1 MDRRGPWDM
10 RRWKEADIMA
20 KIETKLFGFTRA
32 GDPVNEYI
40 LSNPGGLS
48 VSVLDYGA
56 IIKNIIVPAR
66 RGPVDVVLGHDTI
79 QEYELDTATYCGS
92 FVGRYANRIEG
103 AAFTLN
109 GKTYQLEANSGRNHL
124 HGCFARKSYAVK
136 AFGDT
141 LLLEADSPD
150 GEDGFPG
157 NMKIAVR
164 YTLTPDNAFRM
175 DYRVSS
181 DADTIVNLTNH
192 TYFNLNGGGT
202 ILDQRLK
209 LFASTYLESNEE
221 TCPTGRILPV
231 AGTPMDFT
239 KGKAIGRDL
248 DPGCEQTRMVGDGYD
263 HCYVIDRPRA
273 GARQSIC
280 AWATCDESNISM
292 KVYTTQP
299 GVHLYTGNFLQEE
312 VRRLLPRD
320 RALPLLALPPRV
332 PQHHPAGGQGVPGV
346 QYPAVLH
353 RQAVRRDLSGKGR
366 RAPILHL
373 ETRKNSAAPNRR
385 EDMRNKN
392 TST

>member
-1 MDRRGPWDM
+1 
-10 RRWKEADIMA
+10 MA
-20 KIETKLFGFTRA
+20 KIETKLFGFTRS

-109 GKTYQLEANSGRNHL
+109 GKTYQLEANNGRHHL
-124 HGCFARKSYAVK
+124 HGCFARTSYAVK

-150 GEDGFPG
+150 GEEGFPG

-202 ILDQRLK
+202 VLNQRLK
-209 LFASTYLESNEE
+209 LFASNYLESNEE
-221 TCPTGRILPV
+221 TRPTGRILPV
-231 AGTPMDFT
+231 AGTALDFT
-239 KGKAIGRDL
+239 EEKTLGRDIGADETPL
-248 DPGCEQTRMVGDGYD
+248 KYGGGDD
-263 HCYVIDRPRA
+263 HCLVVPDSGLRHI
-273 GARQSIC
+273 
-280 AWATCDESNISM
+280 AW
-292 KVYTTQP
+292 
-299 GVHLYTGNFLQEE
+299 LTGPHTGILMET
-312 VRRLLPRD
+312 LSTL
-320 RALPLLALPPRV
+320 
-332 PQHHPAGGQGVPGV
+332 PGV
-346 QYPAVLH
+346 QLYTSNMLEVTTPCKDGAQYEKRCAVC
-353 RQAVRRDLSGKGR
+353 
-366 RAPILHL
+366 L
-373 ETRKNSAAPNRR
+373 ETQDYPDAPNHMEFPDTTVTPKAAYSATTIYRFDIAP
-385 EDMRNKN
+385 E
-392 TST
+392 

>member
-1 MDRRGPWDM
+1 
-10 RRWKEADIMA
+10 MA
-20 KIETKLFGFTRA
+20 KIETRLFGFTHS
-32 GDPVNEYI
+32 GTPVNEYI

-56 IIKNIIVPAR
+56 IIKNIIVPAK
-66 RGPVDVVLGHDTI
+66 RGPVDVVLGHDTM
-79 QEYELDTATYCGS
+79 QEYEADNATYCGA

-109 GKTYQLEANSGRNHL
+109 GKTYQLEANNGRNHL
-124 HGCFARKSYAVK
+124 HGCFARKSYDVK

-141 LLLEADSPD
+141 LLLEAESPD

-202 ILDQRLK
+202 ILNQRLK
-209 LFASTYLESNEE
+209 LFASTFLESNAE

-239 KGKAIGRDL
+239 KGKALGRDL
-248 DPGCEQTRMVGDGYD
+248 NPGSEQTRMVGG
-263 HCYVIDRPRA
+263 
-273 GARQSIC
+273 
-280 AWATCDESNISM
+280 
-292 KVYTTQP
+292 
-299 GVHLYTGNFLQEE
+299 
-312 VRRLLPRD
+312 RLR
-320 RALPLLALPPRV
+320 PLLCHR
-332 PQHHPAGGQGVPGV
+332 PAP
-346 QYPAVLH
+346 
-353 RQAVRRDLSGKGR
+353 GR
-366 RAPILHL
+366 RPPEHL
-373 ETRKNSAAPNRR
+373 CLGHLR
-385 EDMRNKN
+385 
-392 TST
+392 

>member
-1 MDRRGPWDM
+1 MARRGPWDM

-248 DPGCEQTRMVGDGYD
+248 DPGCKQTRMVGDGYD

-299 GVHLYTGNFLQEE
+299 GVHLYTGNFLQEC
-312 VRRLLPRD
+312 PS
-320 RALPLLALPPRV
+320 P
-332 PQHHPAGGQGVPGV
+332 
-346 QYPAVLH
+346 
-353 RQAVRRDLSGKGR
+353 GKGLR
-366 RAPILHL
+366 PMQKYGGFCL
-373 ETRKNSAAPNRR
+373 ETEHFPCSPSHPEFPSTILRAGKVFRVS
-385 EDMRNKN
+385 N
-392 TST
+392 TLRFFTGKQCGVI